1 MCGGARG
8 PAGGGLIV
16 SRPVS
21 ILAVSLLLAL
31 FGMLVLW
38 RRRGEALKDLVTGLP
53 SRDFFVRYLEQ
64 STARAARHRTDGM
77 AVLLLDVRR
86 FREHQRTLGRL
97 ATDELL
103 ADLAER
109 VYRCVRPGDLM
120 ARYDDEAFAIV
131 LDEVPS
137 IGLVTEVAERV
148 QSCLSEAITLSGRR
162 VSVATY
168 IGGAFV
174 PAGVTRTAADL
185 ITDAESALEQSKES
199 GRPYVVL
206 DLTQDGASIEAHDLP
221 AVD

>member
-1 MCGGARG
+1 MRGGARW

-53 SRDFFVRYLEQ
+53 SRDFFARYLEQ
-64 STARAARHRTDGM
+64 SAARAARHRTYGM
-77 AVLLLDVRR
+77 AVLLLDVRE
-86 FREHQRTLGRL
+86 FHELQRSLGGF
-97 ATDELL
+97 ATDEVL

-120 ARYDDEAFAIV
+120 ARYGDATFAIV
-131 LDEVPS
+131 LDDVQS
-137 IGLVTEVAERV
+137 IAGVKEVAERV
-148 QSCLSEAITLSGRR
+148 QSCLSEAITLSGRK
-162 VSVATY
+162 VSIAVY

-185 ITDAESALEQSKES
+185 ITDVESALEQSKES

-206 DLTQDGASIEAHDLP
+206 DSTQDAASIEAHDLP